1 MTSQHPASNEQDLAR
16 PDNEPDIPFGSLD
29 AAAMVELP
37 YTFRQ
42 TGTCTQYFR
51 EFFS

>member
-1 MTSQHPASNEQDLAR
+1 MTSQHPISNEQDIAR
-16 PDNEPDIPFGSLD
+16 LESEPDIPFGSLD

>member
-1 MTSQHPASNEQDLAR
+1 MTSQHLTR
-16 PDNEPDIPFGSLD
+16 PDDNASAMESDLDIPFGSLD
-29 AAAMVELP
+29 AAAMAELP

-42 TGTCTQYFR
+42 TGTCQQYYR

>member
-1 MTSQHPASNEQDLAR
+1 MTSQHLIRNEQDIDRL
-16 PDNEPDIPFGSLD
+16 DNEPDIPFGSLD
-29 AAAMVELP
+29 AAAMAELP

-42 TGTCTQYFR
+42 AGTCTQYFR

>member
-1 MTSQHPASNEQDLAR
+1 MTSQRPASNEQDVSRQDHEL
-16 PDNEPDIPFGSLD
+16 DIPFGSLD

-42 TGTCTQYFR
+42 AGTCTQYFR

>member
-1 MTSQHPASNEQDLAR
+1 MTSQHPATPEQDIAR
-16 PDNEPDIPFGSLD
+16 LDSELDIPFGSLD
-29 AAAMVELP
+29 AAAMAELP

-42 TGTCTQYFR
+42 AGTCTQYFR

>member
-1 MTSQHPASNEQDLAR
+1 MTSQHPASNEPDIAR
-16 PDNEPDIPFGSLD
+16 LDNEPDIPFGSLD

-42 TGTCTQYFR
+42 AGTCTQYFR